1 MRFDIALIF
10 KNDRRPVTT
19 SHFPCILSCLT
30 KVKKSM
36 KISTSSS
43 KKGQLFSEH
52 VLVVMY

>member
-1 MRFDIALIF
+1 MRFDVALIF